1 MALKVKNLPIT
12 REIWVQSL
20 DWEDD
25 LEKGMATH
33 SSILAKELYGQK
45 SLVGYSLWGQKSQIQ
60 LSDFERKKERCSPK
74 NWLYKESNY
83 SDWKMFK

>member
-1 MALKVKNLPIT
+1 MVQIVKNLSAMWET
-12 REIWVQSL
+12 RVQSL
-20 DWEDD
+20 GWEDH

-83 SDWKMFK
+83 SYWKMFK